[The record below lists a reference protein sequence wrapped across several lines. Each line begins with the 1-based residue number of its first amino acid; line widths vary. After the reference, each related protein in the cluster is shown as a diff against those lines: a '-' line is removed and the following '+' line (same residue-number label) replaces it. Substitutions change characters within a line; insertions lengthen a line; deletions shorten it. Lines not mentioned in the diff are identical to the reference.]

1 MTTSSAG
8 NKRCRRRQ
16 QGFTLLELVAV
27 IVIVATLSALVGP
40 RIAGSSDRL
49 TLAADARVLLA
60 AARRARMVAISEG
73 RACSLVLWQ
82 GDDTGWSWYLEP
94 DPDPLARPQESM
106 AASDQDMP
114 MQQGEFGSLDLDTQ
128 IASLSVAGEPEEM
141 ETEAAL
147 LFEPD
152 GRSRDYQVSLLHRD
166 ARGSTLMVSEATGLT
181 NLQASDTLEEAGY
194 Q

>member
-1 MTTSSAG
+1 M
-8 NKRCRRRQ
+8 
-16 QGFTLLELVAV
+16 

-40 RIAGSSDRL
+40 RIAGSSDGL
-49 TLAADARVLLA
+49 TLAADARVLLG

-73 RACSLVLWQ
+73 RACTLVLWQ
-82 GDDTGWSWYLEP
+82 GDDTGWSWYLER

-128 IASLSVAGEPEEM
+128 IASLYVAGESEDM
-141 ETEAAL
+141 ETEGAL

-152 GRSRDYQVSLLHRD
+152 GRSRNYLVSLLHGQ
-166 ARGSTLMVSEATGLT
+166 ARGLTLMVSEATGLT
-181 NLQASDTLEEAGY
+181 SLQASDTLEEAGNR
-194 Q
+194 